1 VRYIALA
8 LGALLC
14 GIGILHAI
22 INVRSV
28 TRAIARGEIVERMG
42 AQLVANVV
50 LAGLALVILGSFLLL
65 IASDL
70 EKGKRSSWRI
80 AFVVGVF
87 LTLSG
92 VAGLLVAAATFRL
105 YLLRDWFG
113 AFRSTATLAKPLFGG
128 MSTRCRLTT
137 ACSGRANQRS
147 LYPSIA
153 PARR

>member
-1 VRYIALA
+1 MLRDTSLSA

-22 INVRSV
+22 INVRPV
-28 TRAIARGEIVERMG
+28 TRAIARWEIVETG

-50 LAGLALVILGSFLLL
+50 LAGLALVILGSFWLS
-65 IASDL
+65 ASDL

-92 VAGLLVAAATFRL
+92 VAAYLWLPRPSVFIFSALGLVLTGPLLLWRSHFLVE
-105 YLLRDWFG
+105 
-113 AFRSTATLAKPLFGG
+113 
-128 MSTRCRLTT
+128 
-137 ACSGRANQRS
+137 
-147 LYPSIA
+147 
-153 PARR
+153 

>member
-1 VRYIALA
+1 MRYIALA
-8 LGALLC
+8 LGGLLG
-14 GIGILHAI
+14 GIGILHAV

-42 AQLVANVV
+42 AQLVVNVV

-87 LTLSG
+87 LTLTG
-92 VAGLLVAAATFRL
+92 VAAYLWLPRPSVFIFSALGLVLTVPLLLWRSHFLVE
-105 YLLRDWFG
+105 
-113 AFRSTATLAKPLFGG
+113 
-128 MSTRCRLTT
+128 
-137 ACSGRANQRS
+137 
-147 LYPSIA
+147 
-153 PARR
+153 